1 MPDGR
6 VLIGTGNVLTAS
18 PTWTRYDELSNCR
31 CAGFD
36 IDTGRQ
42 SEFDTTDTGNATVFF
57 NDRAGTFNDDA
68 LIGRPIM
75 LQVQDPMTG
84 TWQPQFRGVI
94 DDTEHNVNP
103 RGIVSNV
110 QVRCKDIFDYLAQT
124 RFVLG
129 THGDTVP
136 AGAAGSV
143 YYEEGPVATGTN
155 DPADGG
161 RIEKILDDGGLDPTR
176 YVVFS
181 GNVDVIET
189 FYDPDDPL
197 LIGLRDAADAEFP
210 GIANCYVDRFGRF
223 VFHGRLARF
232 DPDGVAGAEANWDFM
247 RWEAATREDVTG
259 DRAQIRAFA
268 WNQPRS
274 RIINSAIAWPKMYL
288 DTAPTPDILRRTPE
302 AFKGALT
309 FEDAGSVSTYGFRG
323 MRPMGDL
330 IIKEHK
336 TNGNDSIDECQLFAQ
351 FYVNNYSVPRKNVQR
366 VTFSSVNPDE
376 AYADATWTVMLQAD
390 ISDIIALTIDEAE
403 LAAEDFY
410 IEGFSKTVRVG
421 NPDYDIVEVTPNLTP
436 YAYYTDNVFEDA

>member
-18 PTWTRYDELSNCR
+18 PTWTRYDELADCR
-31 CAGFD
+31 CSGYT

-57 NDRAGTFNDDA
+57 SDQDGTFNDDA

-75 LQVQDPMTG
+75 LQVQDPT
-84 TWQPQFRGVI
+84 TDVWETQFRGVI

-103 RGIVSNV
+103 NGFVSNV
-110 QVRCKDIFDYLAQT
+110 QVQCKDIFDYLAQT
-124 RFVLG
+124 RFLLG
-129 THGDTVP
+129 THGDVVP
-136 AGAAGSV
+136 AGASGSI
-143 YYEEGPVATGTN
+143 YYPEGPVATGTG
-155 DPADGG
+155 DPDDGG
-161 RIEKILDDGGLDPTR
+161 RIEWILDDGGLDPTR

-181 GNVDVIET
+181 GNVDVIST

-197 LIGLRDAADAEFP
+197 LVGLRDACDAEFP

-232 DPDGVAGAEANWDFM
+232 DPDGVAGAEANWDFQ

-274 RIINSAIAWPKMYL
+274 RIVNAAISWPREL
-288 DTAPTPDILRRTPE
+288 EDGRRFPE
-302 AFKGALT
+302 AFKGAQQ
-309 FEDAGSVSTYGFRG
+309 FEDVSSVATYGYRG

-336 TNGNDSIDECQLFAQ
+336 TNPSTGQQECQLFAE

-366 VTFSSVNPDE
+366 CTLKSVGLTE
-376 AYADATWTVMLQAD
+376 TYADPTWALMLQAD
-390 ISDIIALTIDEAE
+390 ISDIIALTIDEAD
-403 LAAEDFY
+403 LADEDFY
-410 IEGFSKTVRVG
+410 IEGFSKTVRVMS
-421 NPDYDIVEVTPNLTP
+421 PDMDYVEVTPNLTP
-436 YAYYTDNVFEDA
+436 FAYYTDNVFEGT

>member
-18 PTWTRYDELSNCR
+18 PTWTRYDELADCR
-31 CAGFD
+31 CSGFT

-42 SEFDTTDTGNATVFF
+42 SEFDTTDTGNATVYF
-57 NDRAGTFNDDA
+57 NDQDGTFNDDA

-75 LQVQDPMTG
+75 LQVQDPMTS
-84 TWQPQFRGVI
+84 TWQTQFRGVI
-94 DDTEHNVNP
+94 DDTEHDVNP
-103 RGIVSNV
+103 SAWVSNV

-124 RFVLG
+124 RFILG
-129 THGDTVP
+129 THGETVP
-136 AGAAGSV
+136 AGAAGSI
-143 YYEEGPVATGTN
+143 YYPEGPVATGTN

-161 RIEKILDDGGLDPTR
+161 RIENILDDGGLDPTR

-197 LIGLRDAADAEFP
+197 LVGLRDACDAEFP

-232 DPDGVAGAEANWDFM
+232 DPDGVAAAEANWDFQ
-247 RWEAATREDVTG
+247 RWAAATRADVTSG
-259 DRAQIRAFA
+259 TAHVRAFS

-274 RIINSAIAWPKMYL
+274 RIINSAIAWPRMYL
-288 DTAPTPDILRRTPE
+288 DTAPTPDVLRPLPE

-309 FEDAGSVSTYGFRG
+309 FEDATSVTTYGYRG

-336 TNGNDSIDECQLFAQ
+336 TNPSDSIEECQLFAQ
-351 FYVNNYSVPRKNVQR
+351 FYVNNYNVPRKNVQR
-366 VTFSSVNPDE
+366 VTFKSITE
-376 AYADATWTVMLQAD
+376 THTAATATWEVMLQAD

-403 LAAEDFY
+403 LVAEDFY
-410 IEGFSKTVRVG
+410 IEGFSKTVRFM
-421 NPDYDIVEVTPNLTP
+421 NPGMDYVEVTPNLTP
-436 YAYYTDNVFEDA
+436 YAYYTDNVFE

>member
-18 PTWTRYDELSNCR
+18 PTWTRYDELADCR
-31 CAGFD
+31 CAGYT

-57 NDRAGTFNDDA
+57 ADQDGTFNDDG

-75 LQVQDPMTG
+75 LQVQDPT
-84 TWQPQFRGVI
+84 TDVWETQFRGVI

-103 RGIVSNV
+103 SAFVSNV
-110 QVRCKDIFDYLAQT
+110 QVQCKDIFDYLAQT
-124 RFVLG
+124 RFLLG

-136 AGAAGSV
+136 AGAAGSI
-143 YYEEGPVATGTN
+143 YYPEGPVATGTG
-155 DPADGG
+155 DPDDGG
-161 RIEKILDDGGLDPTR
+161 RIEWILDDGGLDPTR

-181 GNVDVIET
+181 GNVDVIST

-197 LIGLRDAADAEFP
+197 LVGLRDACDAEFP

-247 RWEAATREDVTG
+247 RWEAATRGDVTG

-274 RIINSAIAWPKMYL
+274 RIVNAAIAWPREL
-288 DTAPTPDILRRTPE
+288 EDGRRFPE
-302 AFKGALT
+302 AFKGAQQ
-309 FEDAGSVSTYGFRG
+309 FEDVTSVGTYGYRG

-336 TNGNDSIDECQLFAQ
+336 TNPSTGQQECQLFAE
-351 FYVNNYSVPRKNVQR
+351 FYVNNYAVPRKNVQR
-366 VTFSSVNPDE
+366 CTFRSVGLTE
-376 AYADATWTVMLQAD
+376 TYADQTWALMLQAD
-390 ISDIIALTIDEAE
+390 ISDIIALTIDEAD
-403 LAAEDFY
+403 LADEDFY
-410 IEGFSKTVRVG
+410 IEGFSKTVRVMS
-421 NPDYDIVEVTPNLTP
+421 PEMDYVEVTPNLTP
-436 YAYYTDNVFEDA
+436 FAYYTDNVFEGT